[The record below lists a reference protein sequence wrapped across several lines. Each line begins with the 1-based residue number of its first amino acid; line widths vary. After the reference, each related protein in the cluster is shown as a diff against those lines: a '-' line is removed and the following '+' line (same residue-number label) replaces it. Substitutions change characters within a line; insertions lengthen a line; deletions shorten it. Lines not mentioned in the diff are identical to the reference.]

1 MVHGGGRTLISV
13 CNLRFLIILF
23 LLMMQTSG
31 INLESF
37 HLIGISLGA
46 HVAGFV
52 GTLFAGKLGQITGE
66 KPLSALQAPSAE
78 ISYISDYIPSKN
90 KMPVA
95 EKSFRTN
102 L

>member
-1 MVHGGGRTLISV
+1 ML
-13 CNLRFLIILF
+13 
-23 LLMMQTSG
+23 QTNG

-78 ISYISDYIPSKN
+78 ITYISDSKPSKD
-90 KMPVA
+90 KMPEA
-95 EKSFRTN
+95 EKSFKT
-102 L
+102 